1 MKRTITLVCLLA
13 LASWIATAAVQFLL
27 QPASSFLDALI
38 FRVPIN
44 ALIGRVVT
52 LMLVEFAVLVASGNS
67 RFQELAIKRLTEAD
81 RKYSSL
87 LQSLP
92 VGVYRVAA
100 DGRILEANDPFAK
113 ILGFHDGADLKAAFL
128 NLNQLCTNRAD
139 REKQLEKLKEG
150 PAFAEFELR
159 RVDERTV
166 WVRDYPRATLNAD
179 GSISFVDGVCVEM
192 HGIDGIMRDI
202 AEHRKLQSMKEH
214 FIVSVTHELRTP
226 LVSIKG
232 YVDHIVAKEPDLSKS
247 VKAQI
252 EVVRRNADRLLQLTN
267 DLLNL
272 EETETGHLDFKVR
285 PIALRE
291 AIGECI
297 EEVEPLVEEKGLQ
310 LKLEIP
316 ENLSKVSAD
325 PLRFTEIL
333 VNILENAIKFTPG
346 HGEIM
351 IRAEEGDS
359 ATTVSVTDT
368 GIGIDPKDLN
378 RVFEPF
384 AVIRKPTYFKGTG
397 LGLSLAKKLAEAQGG
412 RVWASSV
419 GKGRGSTFYFALPK
433 KEEKWL
439 MALG

>member
-1 MKRTITLVCLLA
+1 MKRTITLICLLA

-27 QPASSFLDALI
+27 QPASSFLDVLI
-38 FRVPIN
+38 FRVPVN
-44 ALIGRVVT
+44 ALIGRGVT

-67 RFQELAIKRLTEAD
+67 RFQETTIKRLTEAN
-81 RKYSSL
+81 RTYSSL
-87 LQSLP
+87 LKSLP

-100 DGRILEANDPFAK
+100 DGRILEANDHFAK
-113 ILGFHDGADLKAAFL
+113 ILGFHDGAELKGAGL
-128 NLNQLCTNRAD
+128 NLNQFCTNRAD
-139 REKQLEKLKEG
+139 REKQLEKLREG
-150 PAFAEFELR
+150 PVFAEFELR
-159 RVDERTV
+159 LVDERTI

-252 EVVRRNADRLLQLTN
+252 EVVRRNADRLLQLTD

-285 PIALRE
+285 PIALRK
-291 AIGECI
+291 AIDECV
-297 EEVEPLVEEKGLQ
+297 EEVELLIKEKGLH

-333 VNILENAIKFTPG
+333 VNILENAIKFTPS
-346 HGEIM
+346 HGEI
-351 IRAEEGDS
+351 IVRAEEGDR

-368 GIGIDPKDLN
+368 GIGLDPKDLA

-384 AVIRKPTYFKGTG
+384 AVIEKPTYFKGTG

-419 GKGRGSTFYFALPK
+419 GKGRGSTFYFMLPK
-433 KEEKWL
+433 KEEKWV